1 MNFLKINHFSFLAIL
16 VLINMS
22 NAENLIISSGDT
34 VQLSGT
40 HYFDIV
46 SITNSST
53 LSVESDSGSLK
64 IICDSL
70 HIGGTSKIIAN
81 GVSLDTLFGGQS
93 YQALAGGGAGA
104 GFSGSGGDGGGTEI
118 SLGGTEYGNSFSFL
132 KGSKGGTGHS
142 IYDGISNGNHEGGSG
157 GGAIWLEARVSNIFG
172 KILANGHDGIQYDS
186 YGSWPSGDD
195 WGGSG
200 GGSGGQ
206 IYIES
211 PVINFGDLTLISAK
225 GGNGGSPLQGSNEDN
240 TNPGGGGGGSGG
252 RITII
257 NESNINPDHFN
268 LNGGTGGTNSDPDSF
283 DGLNGA
289 QGILNHIKIW
299 LFSDTHPNNTLYYLN
314 NEPEFKLIN
323 EDDFVGYFYELD
335 TLENTQVDLS
345 SDYIVSDGEE
355 TIFSPGKLDDGVYY
369 LHVIPYDGGES
380 SLDSLALSKQ
390 IKIGTNSVIINS
402 STHPNS
408 DEWYEGQNVA
418 VSLDYPYGVTKFYY
432 EFDQSPFTVPVPDSS
447 LLAENSSWI
456 MPGLENGIYFMHIIP
471 QDSIGFNRKEPIRK
485 RFNVGQTYPFT
496 AFSQN
501 YTNSDTLVFSYQ
513 TINSPIQFSWNSTSL
528 IEGQWYSYGIDFF
541 NDLDS
546 VFSVDIISGDSL
558 SIHYD
563 ALDIYQYISE
573 INEDTLSGHWW
584 VKTMNPYGDT
594 LMSSNGP
601 MPFTII
607 RDSTLTTYSNFS
619 LNTPLQN
626 SNFIINQETL
636 NDTILFSWDPCEN
649 IYGDTITY
657 HVDYASS
664 FGSLLKDTLLFE
676 PSLNQSLLDIYL
688 AMLDL
693 NIASVEGD
701 WRVTAINGVDT
712 IESNSEPFNIS
723 ISIDSDEIIPLA
735 PFVLKSPSDS
745 TELNIDSENLL
756 DTLSLD
762 WGSSFNIN
770 GLESS
775 YLLSYQ
781 YDNDSL
787 NTDLLLQDTTL
798 NESKIYFDHIQLFN
812 LMNAAEIDT
821 LSFSWQVKV
830 EDASNELNSLNG
842 PFQLTISKDNMDI
855 ERPIVSIE
863 VESSLISYSSDIEI
877 NSTFIYNDTLTYFID
892 YSLDG
897 GIQWENQANFDSL
910 SSRINITYDWNVFEE
925 IGWNYLDNVNLR
937 FYANNGTISSDT
949 IVIDSLIIANIAGDY
964 IYEPESELGIQAND
978 ISKLLSIFYDQN
990 DTLGYYD
997 IGPSS
1002 GVAPSII
1009 SDPDNIINFEDLSTF
1024 TQMWY
1029 WSNDYFSPITEIEM
1043 ENANINQ
1050 NYHFEIN
1057 KESSPENT
1065 ILSNYQLNF
1074 KSSDDELRGLD
1085 LVLKYDPNLMNLK
1098 SVYIGDVFDE
1108 KFLRLE
1114 SLDKAKGKYVLSLWS
1129 KDDLLFNVEG
1139 NWLNLTFESI
1149 QDENIFPKVDLYIE
1163 PHKLINEKERVQH
1176 YALDIKLD
1184 NPLPENFFLSQNYP
1198 NPFNPTTKIDYG
1210 VPEQSHVDLIIYD
1223 ITGRQV
1229 KVIINQIEIPGF
1241 KTVEWNGLDKNGNK
1255 LGTGIYFYRLAIRD
1269 KTQTRKM
1276 IYMK

>member
-1 MNFLKINHFSFLAIL
+1 MNILKKYFIHFIIL
-16 VLINMS
+16 FNMIT
-22 NAENLIISSGDT
+22 AEDLIIFSGDT

-40 HYFDIV
+40 HYFDVV

-53 LSVESDSGSLK
+53 LSVDSDSGSLK

-81 GVSLDTLFGGQS
+81 GVSTDTLFGGQS

-104 GFSGSGGDGGGTEI
+104 GFAGSGGNGGGTEV
-118 SLGGTEYGNSFSFL
+118 SLGGLEYGNSFSFL

-142 IYDGISNGNHEGGSG
+142 IYDGISNGNHEGGNG
-157 GGAIWLEARVSNIFG
+157 GGSIWLEARVSNIFG
-172 KILANGHDGIQYDS
+172 KILANGYDGIQYDS

-211 PVINFGDLTLISAK
+211 PVINFGDLTVISAK
-225 GGNGGSPLQGSNEDN
+225 GGNGGIPLQGSNEDN

-268 LNGGTGGTNSDPDSF
+268 LNGGNGGTSSDPDSF

-335 TLENTQVDLS
+335 TIENTQVDLS

-355 TIFSPGKLDDGVYY
+355 TIFSPGKLDDGIYY

-408 DEWYEGQNVA
+408 DEWYEGQNIA
-418 VSLDYPYGVTKFYY
+418 VSLDYPFGVTKFYY
-432 EFDQSPFTVPVPDSS
+432 EFGQSPFTIPIPDSS

-456 MPGLENGIYFMHIIP
+456 MPGLEDGIYFMHIIP
-471 QDSIGFNRKEPIRK
+471 QDSIGFNRQEPIMK
-485 RFNVGQTYPFT
+485 RFNVGETYPFT

-501 YTNSDTLVFSYQ
+501 NMDSDTLIFSYQ

-528 IEGQWYSYGIDFF
+528 VDGQWYYYDIDFY

-558 SIHYD
+558 SIHYN
-563 ALDIYQYISE
+563 ALDIYQYMSE
-573 INEDTLSGHWW
+573 INQDTLSGHWW

-607 RDSTLTTYSNFS
+607 RDTTLTTYSNFS
-619 LNTPLQN
+619 LNTPPQN
-626 SNFIINQETL
+626 SNFVVNQETL

-657 HVDYASS
+657 HVNYSSS

-688 AMLDL
+688 AMLDS
-693 NIASVEGD
+693 NITSIDGD
-701 WRVTAINGVDT
+701 WIVTAINGVDT

-735 PFVLKSPSDS
+735 PFVLKSPLDS
-745 TELNIDSENLL
+745 TDLNINSENLL
-756 DTLSLD
+756 DTLFLD

-775 YLLSYQ
+775 YLLSYE
-781 YDNDSL
+781 YDADSI

-798 NESKIYFDHIQLFN
+798 NESSIYFDHIRLFN

-830 EDASNELNSLNG
+830 SDANNELNSLNG
-842 PFQLTISKDNMDI
+842 PFYLTIFKKSMDI
-855 ERPIVSIE
+855 ERPIVSMEI
-863 VESSLISYSSDIEI
+863 ESSLISYSSNIEI
-877 NSTFIYNDTLTYFID
+877 SSTFIYNDTLTYFID

-897 GIQWENQANFDSL
+897 GIQWANQVYFDSL
-910 SSRINITYDWNVFEE
+910 SNRLNMTYDWNVFEQ

-937 FYANNGTISSDT
+937 FYANNGIVSSDT
-949 IVIDSLIIANIAGDY
+949 IVIDSVIIANIAGDY

-978 ISKLLSIFYDQN
+978 ISKLLSIFYEESDS
-990 DTLGYYD
+990 LGYYD

-1002 GVAPSII
+1002 GEAPSII
-1009 SDPDNIINFEDLSTF
+1009 SEPDNIINFEDLSTF

-1029 WSNDYFSPITEIEM
+1029 WSNNYFSPITEIEM
-1043 ENANINQ
+1043 ENANISQ
-1050 NYHFEIN
+1050 SHHFEIN
-1057 KESSPENT
+1057 KESSSENIT
-1065 ILSNYQLNF
+1065 LSNYQLNF
-1074 KSSDDELRGLD
+1074 QSSDDEFRGID
-1085 LVLKYDPNLMNLK
+1085 LVLKYNPNLINIESIHM
-1098 SVYIGDVFDE
+1098 GDVFDD
-1108 KFLRLE
+1108 KFLKLE
-1114 SLDKAKGKYVLSLWS
+1114 SLDKVNGKYALSLWTQ
-1129 KDDLLFNVEG
+1129 DDVLCNVKG
-1139 NWLNLTFESI
+1139 NWLNLILTSLNNNDI
-1149 QDENIFPKVDLYIE
+1149 SSKIDLYLE
-1163 PHKLINEKERVQH
+1163 PHKLSYEKEPIHH
-1176 YALDIKLD
+1176 YALDVRPEEL
-1184 NPLPENFFLSQNYP
+1184 LPETFFLSQNYP
-1198 NPFNPTTKIDYG
+1198 NPFNPITKINYG
-1210 VPEQSHVDLIIYD
+1210 LSKESHVALIIYN

-1229 KVIINQIEIPGF
+1229 KVLVNQIEAPGI
-1241 KTVEWNGLDKNGNK
+1241 KTIEWNGMDQNGMNS
-1255 LGTGIYFYRLAIRD
+1255 GTGIYFYRLTVGD
-1269 KTQTRKM
+1269 ETHTRKM